1 MTHIQLTLALL
12 IVLVSGLGQFFINNF
27 VHHAPLPEH
36 IKYFC
41 LFLGGIGTAVVY
53 VTGLLLNSQ
62 NIPKTN
68 SSRRLPGLS
77 LALGFFMISVGFCLG
92 AIAYAFAGSYLMVL
106 SNILGLTMTLVMWV
120 VARNFFPAKEDA
132 ND

>member
-1 MTHIQLTLALL
+1 MTHIQLSLALL
-12 IVLVSGLGQFFINNF
+12 IALVSGLGQFLINSF

-41 LFLGGIGTAVVY
+41 LFLGGIGTALVY
-53 VTGLLLNSQ
+53 FIMLNSQ

-106 SNILGLTMTLVMWV
+106 SNILGLTMTLVIWV
-120 VARNFFPAKEDA
+120 VARNFFSAKEDA